1 MVEDNGTKEN
11 GLNLGRKMELEKESE
26 TLEEITIKK
35 MINLL
40 ILCHFLQL
48 YKIRAKETRPHKY
61 WKC

>member
-26 TLEEITIKK
+26 TLEEITVKK

-48 YKIRAKETRPHKY
+48 YKIRAK
-61 WKC
+61 